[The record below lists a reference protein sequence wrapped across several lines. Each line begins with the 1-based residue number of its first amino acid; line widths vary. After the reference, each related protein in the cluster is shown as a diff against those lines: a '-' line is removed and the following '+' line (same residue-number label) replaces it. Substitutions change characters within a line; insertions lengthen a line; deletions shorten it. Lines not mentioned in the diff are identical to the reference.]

1 MVQLL
6 LILICLLVGLT
17 AGLIGSIV
25 GLGGGVILVPV
36 LLILYEISSLFDWAT
51 SSTVA
56 ALSLVVIV
64 FTAASSTYSYTKQK
78 RVDYKIGIYF
88 LAGSL
93 PAGLIGAW
101 LNQFVNTEV
110 FSVSLGFV
118 MLAIFIIFLL
128 RKKYQSKDT
137 SRRKPKENHIV
148 RNYTLHDI
156 DYEYSF
162 SPIGAAAVSFVVG
175 LLSGFFGIGG
185 GSLMVPAMIL
195 LYHIP
200 TQIAAATSM
209 FLILVTS
216 FTSSL
221 MHISLGHIEWQYVW
235 PFIPGAWLGGMLG
248 AKISSHLS
256 NNAVERMLKIVLLI
270 IGIRLIWQGLL

>member
-1 MVQLL
+1 M
-6 LILICLLVGLT
+6 IVGLA

-25 GLGGGVILVPV
+25 GLGGGVILVPA

-51 SSTVA
+51 ASTVA

-64 FTAASSTYSYTKQK
+64 FTAASSTYAYTKQK
-78 RVDYKIGIYF
+78 RVDYKIGVYF

-101 LNQFVNTEV
+101 LNQFVDTEV

-118 MLAIFIIFLL
+118 MLGIFVIFLL
-128 RKKYQSKDT
+128 RKKYQSKEKLH
-137 SRRKPKENHIV
+137 RKPKKNHII
-148 RNYTLHDI
+148 RNYTLHQI

-195 LYHIP
+195 LYHINSGVP
-200 TQIAAATSM
+200 SQI
-209 FLILVTS
+209 LRYL
-216 FTSSL
+216 
-221 MHISLGHIEWQYVW
+221 
-235 PFIPGAWLGGMLG
+235 
-248 AKISSHLS
+248 
-256 NNAVERMLKIVLLI
+256 
-270 IGIRLIWQGLL
+270 

>member
-1 MVQLL
+1 MIVIIVC
-6 LILICLLVGLT
+6 LIVGLV
-17 AGLIGSIV
+17 AGLIGSMV
-25 GLGGGVILVPV
+25 GLGGGVILVPA

-56 ALSLVVIV
+56 ALSLVVII
-64 FTAASSTYSYTKQK
+64 FTAASSTYAYTKQK
-78 RVDYKIGIYF
+78 RVDYKIGVYF

-93 PAGLIGAW
+93 PAGIIGAW
-101 LNQFVNTEV
+101 LNQFVDTEI

-118 MLAIFIIFLL
+118 MLGIFVIFLL
-128 RKKYQSKDT
+128 RKKYQSKET
-137 SRRKPKENHIV
+137 PQRQPKKNHII
-148 RNYTLHDI
+148 RQYTLHQI

-162 SPIGAAAVSFVVG
+162 SPVGAAVVSFVVG

-216 FTSSL
+216 FASSL

-248 AKISSHLS
+248 AKISSRLS
-256 NNAVERMLKIVLLI
+256 NNTVETMLKIVLLI